1 MTLMAAA
8 PGRPGPFRR
17 AIAAVAGPFSGW
29 SFYRRA
35 FDFVRPYRGLL
46 DVCFVATMLLFLISL
61 VPAWFTKVLLDTIIV
76 EGDVAKLDRIFQWV
90 ILVFFIDLGLGFA
103 NFWLFVNLSEKLQL
117 QVRLTFLKHLQKLS
131 LAVLDRFRAG
141 GLSYRLLSD
150 TAAVPGA
157 VTSAVVD
164 FTLYLLTFAIVGGIL
179 VYYQPKL
186 TLFCFLLIPVHIA
199 TLVAFHGPV
208 RRWSMKLRRES
219 ESVSGDLIELFGATR
234 LVRALGTEGKEHD
247 RMADRLDLLRRWSV
261 KSNLLVKSSN
271 LGANTVANFWSFFV
285 LWYGGRLV
293 MAGDMKVGE
302 LMFFLML
309 LLRLLS
315 PISGIT
321 YLFLGFQDTIVGIAR
336 VYEVLD
342 MPEDTPE
349 CGEPVDLPVVE
360 GRVEFRSVTFAY
372 PSGQEVLHDLS
383 FRIEPGETVA
393 LVGRSGAGKTTVANL
408 LARFYDPQSG
418 AVLLDGVDLRRLSR
432 TCLRRSIGL
441 VLQQDFIFSGT
452 IYDNIVCRL
461 PGVSREEVMAAA
473 RAARVDEFAERLPHG
488 YDTWVG
494 ERGVT
499 LSGGQRQ
506 RIAIARALLRDPRVL
521 ILDEALSAVD
531 MESEAAIQEALAEVM
546 RGRTTLVIAHRLS
559 TIRAADRIFVMEDG
573 RIPETG
579 SHEELL
585 AADGLY
591 ARMHERMVR
600 L

>member
-1 MTLMAAA
+1 MAATW
-8 PGRPGPFRR
+8 PRPGWLLR
-17 AIAAVAGPFSGW
+17 ARAALTGPFAGW

-35 FDFVRPYRGLL
+35 FEFVRPYRELL
-46 DVCFVATMLLFLISL
+46 DICFVATILLFLISL

-76 EGDVAKLDRIFQWV
+76 EGDVAKLDRIFKWV

-103 NFWLFVNLSEKLQL
+103 NFWLFVNLSERLQL
-117 QVRLTFLKHLQKLS
+117 AVRERFLGHLQKLS

-141 GLSYRLLSD
+141 GLSYRLLAD
-150 TAAVPGA
+150 TAAIPGA

-164 FTLYLLTFAIVGGIL
+164 FTLYLLTFGIVGAIL
-179 VYYQPKL
+179 FYYQPRL

-208 RRWSMKLRRES
+208 RRWSMKLRREN
-219 ESVSGDLIELFGATR
+219 ESLSGDLIEQFGATR
-234 LVRALGTEGKEHD
+234 LIRALGTEAAEHE
-247 RMADRLDLLRRWSV
+247 RMARRFDVLRQWSV
-261 KSNLLVKSSN
+261 KSSLLGKSSN
-271 LGANTVANFWSFFV
+271 LAANTVANFWSFFV

-293 MAGDMKVGE
+293 MGGDMKVGE

-342 MPEDTPE
+342 MREDVPE
-349 CGEPVDLPVVE
+349 CGEPVDLATVE
-360 GRVEFRSVTFAY
+360 GRVEFRNVGFAY
-372 PSGQEVLHDLS
+372 PTGEEVLHDLS
-383 FRIEPGETVA
+383 FRMQPGETIA

-418 AVLLDGVDLRRLSR
+418 AVQLDGVDLRRLSR
-432 TCLRRSIGL
+432 ACLRRSIGL
-441 VLQQDFIFSGT
+441 VMQQDFIFSGT
-452 IYDNIVCRL
+452 IYDNIVCRHED
-461 PGVSREEVMAAA
+461 VSREAVLAAA
-473 RAARVDEFAERLPHG
+473 RAARVDEFAERMPHG
-488 YDTWVG
+488 FDTWVG

-506 RIAIARALLRDPRVL
+506 RIAIARAILRNPRVL

-559 TIRAADRIFVMEDG
+559 TIRAADRILVMEDG
-573 RIPETG
+573 RIVETG
-579 SHEELL
+579 THETLL

-591 ARMHERMVR
+591 ARMHERMAR